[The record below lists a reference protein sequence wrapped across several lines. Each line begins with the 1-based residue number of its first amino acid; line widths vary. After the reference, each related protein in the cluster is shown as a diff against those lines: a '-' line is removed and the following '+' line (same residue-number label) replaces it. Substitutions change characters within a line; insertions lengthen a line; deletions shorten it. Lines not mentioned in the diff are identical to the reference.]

1 MVWWTSASQSL
12 APTSVVRSLLCRR
25 EPWILCST
33 SREKVW
39 PPSSDVRSSWKNGK
53 QKRKQ
58 NVSTGWKKR
67 WTNSRHLWHGLRWM
81 LPNRL
86 SDCACELYWRLF
98 LGAAGPVL
106 MQQNQTKLR
115 LFPFLQIQLW
125 CSSNHCTALAVS
137 GALHPAKWT
146 WQELWKDVPHKQATE
161 GEERWM
167 HLGLDLLIPWA
178 CEACVTKRRCCTL
191 DMLLWPTRSCPPT
204 SRIGQVG
211 IWEGWNT
218 GDDNRYPA
226 WNVETGCQ
234 ERAKLW
240 EIIAGSCV
248 CLSSGQDS
256 ANSTWFHKQLDSKW
270 WSWTSLGKVMTH
282 DHPAFFLF
290 DFRRWHT
297 DGGFEVEVKPA
308 LTDKWRGSGP
318 FAGLML
324 LGITV
329 EWLNDSIS
337 LMLPH
342 TPQHSILFMQCW
354 IHMRASTHL
363 PQSCLMQAKATC

>member
-12 APTSVVRSLLCRR
+12 APTSVVRRSLLCRR

-33 SREKVW
+33 SRERVW

-125 CSSNHCTALAVS
+125 CSSNHCTAFAVS

-178 CEACVTKRRCCTL
+178 CEACVPKRRCCTL

-211 IWEGWNT
+211 IWEGWDT
-218 GDDNRYPA
+218 GDHNRYPA
-226 WNVETGCQ
+226 WKVETGCQ

-248 CLSSGQDS
+248 CLSRGPHG
-256 ANSTWFHKQLDSKW
+256 STNNWMVNDGHELVLAKW
-270 WSWTSLGKVMTH
+270 WHMTIPHFFCLTFDDGTRMVALRSKSNLLWRTS
-282 DHPAFFLF
+282 
-290 DFRRWHT
+290 
-297 DGGFEVEVKPA
+297 GGDQD
-308 LTDKWRGSGP
+308 LLQ
-318 FAGLML
+318 GLCCLEL
-324 LGITV
+324 LS
-329 EWLNDSIS
+329 NDWMI
-337 LMLPH
+337 
-342 TPQHSILFMQCW
+342 
-354 IHMRASTHL
+354 R
-363 PQSCLMQAKATC
+363 